1 MRLSGAAL
9 RFAVE
14 ELLHCRL
21 EFLQVD
27 LQGTNSFR
35 NALKADFFVGLS
47 GAVDIQLVTVL
58 LNYLATVPNFVEA
71 QRGRRAF
78 EEVSK
83 TGQLVKLLFGTG
95 DGQR

>member
-1 MRLSGAAL
+1 MRLSGAGSRVA
-9 RFAVE
+9 E
-14 ELLHCRL
+14 EFLHCCL
-21 EFLQVD
+21 ELLQVD

-71 QRGRRAF
+71 QRCGRAF
-78 EEVSK
+78 EKVPEG
-83 TGQLVKLLFGTG
+83 GQLVQLLFGTSE
-95 DGQR
+95 GQG